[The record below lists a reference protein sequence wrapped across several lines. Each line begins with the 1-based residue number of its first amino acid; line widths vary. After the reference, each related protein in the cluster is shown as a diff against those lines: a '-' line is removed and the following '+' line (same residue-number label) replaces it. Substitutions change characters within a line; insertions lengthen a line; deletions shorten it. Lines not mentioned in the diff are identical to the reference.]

1 MKLPLTTNL
10 KSDKEKESETMK
22 EALKHIIN
30 DAYERGKLDAELGV
44 STNLSL
50 FVQCAAAQIL
60 GTMDSN
66 FARAKNI
73 PDGSIVEL
81 NDGRIGVLHKRW
93 ERKGFV
99 LVKVYPDLGVE
110 VRGNDRL
117 IALKYPHMLS
127 GQLVEALVAKHQAA

>member
-50 FVQCAAAQIL
+50 L
-60 GTMDSN
+60 SN
-66 FARAKNI
+66 
-73 PDGSIVEL
+73 IVSPLKEQP
-81 NDGRIGVLHKRW
+81 RW
-93 ERKGFV
+93 A
-99 LVKVYPDLGVE
+99 YP
-110 VRGNDRL
+110 RR
-117 IALKYPHMLS
+117 
-127 GQLVEALVAKHQAA
+127 GQLKSHKEKKDDYLQIRMS